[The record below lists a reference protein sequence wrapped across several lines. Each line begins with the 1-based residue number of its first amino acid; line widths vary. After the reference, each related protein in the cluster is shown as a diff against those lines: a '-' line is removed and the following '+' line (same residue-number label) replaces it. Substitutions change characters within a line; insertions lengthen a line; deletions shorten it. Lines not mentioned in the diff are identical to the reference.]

1 MAIILTIIALLIGYS
16 GYEKIVGDPAELEV
30 PGQLALWAA
39 IISIVAKEAMFWYTR
54 NAAQKINSGALM
66 AEAWHHRSDAMSSV
80 GAFIGILGA
89 RMGYPI
95 LDPIASLVICV
106 MILYAAYEVFK
117 DSMDKMVDRSCDEET
132 ATAMEE
138 LVSRVPGVEHLTV
151 CTAVFSAAVS
161 TLILKSASR
170 ITLPCCR
177 HITSQKWS
185 TPPLKQTFRW

>member
-1 MAIILTIIALLIGYS
+1 
-16 GYEKIVGDPAELEV
+16 
-30 PGQLALWAA
+30 
-39 IISIVAKEAMFWYTR
+39 MFWYTR

-117 DSMDKMVDRSCDEET
+117 DSMDKMVDRSCDDET
-132 ATAMEE
+132 TTAMEE
-138 LVSRVPGVEHLTV
+138 LVSAFPV
-151 CTAVFSAAVS
+151 
-161 TLILKSASR
+161 
-170 ITLPCCR
+170 
-177 HITSQKWS
+177 
-185 TPPLKQTFRW
+185 

>member
-1 MAIILTIIALLIGYS
+1 
-16 GYEKIVGDPAELEV
+16 
-30 PGQLALWAA
+30 
-39 IISIVAKEAMFWYTR
+39 
-54 NAAQKINSGALM
+54 M

-138 LVSRVPGVEHLTV
+138 LVSRVPGV
-151 CTAVFSAAVS
+151 CAASLGRYVAFPRADIELHS
-161 TLILKSASR
+161 YLQVVGVYPRISEYQFRDGCVVLSR
-170 ITLPCCR
+170 KAI
-177 HITSQKWS
+177 Q
-185 TPPLKQTFRW
+185 